1 MKDKTKIL
9 VLSDHPFSP
18 SGVGTQTRYMVEGL
32 LKTGKYTF
40 ICLGGAIKHADYQPQ
55 KVEEYGDDLIIYPVD
70 GYGTQETVRSVLRT
84 EKPDM
89 LWFMTDPRFFSW
101 LWEIEDEIRPLAPM
115 VYYHVWDNYPFPR
128 YNKIWYDS
136 CDSVVAISKVT
147 EDIVKNVSP
156 DVDLHYI
163 PHAVNPEF
171 FKPLE
176 TEEVSELRKNSGF
189 EDKFVVFWNNRNA
202 RRKQPATLIFWF
214 KEFLDK
220 IGKDNA
226 VLLMHTDPD
235 DPNGPNLNAVVHELG
250 LLNGEV
256 KFSTNKLDFA
266 QLASMYN
273 ISDVTV
279 NISDA
284 EGFGLSTLE
293 SLNCG
298 TPIIVN
304 MTGGLQEQVTNG
316 EEWFGVGIEP
326 SSKAVIGSQD
336 IPYIYEDRINKQDFI
351 DALEKLYNM
360 TEAERKTLGERG
372 KEHVRQNYNF
382 DSYVEEWDKTLQEI
396 HEKNGS
402 WNTRKNY
409 KAWEL
414 LEV

>member
-55 KVEEYGDDLIIYPVD
+55 KVEEYGDDLVIYPVD

-101 LWEIEDEIRPLAPM
+101 LWEIEDEVRSIVPM
-115 VYYHVWDNYPFPR
+115 VYYHVWDNYPFPK

-147 EDIVKNVSP
+147 QDIVKNVSP

-176 TEEVSELRKNSGF
+176 ADQISELRKNSGF

-220 IGKDNA
+220 VGKDNA
-226 VLLMHTDPD
+226 VLLMHTDPS
-235 DPNGPNLNAVVHELG
+235 DPNGPNLNAIVHELD
-250 LLNGEV
+250 LLDGEV
-256 KFSTNKLDFA
+256 KFSTNKLDFG

-293 SLNCG
+293 SLNCS

-336 IPYIYEDRINKQDFI
+336 IPYIYEDRINKKDFI

-372 KEHVRQNYNF
+372 RDHVRQNYNF
-382 DSYVEEWDKTLQEI
+382 DNYVEEWDKALQEI

-402 WNTRKNY
+402 WETRKNY

>member
-1 MKDKTKIL
+1 M
-9 VLSDHPFSP
+9 
-18 SGVGTQTRYMVEGL
+18 
-32 LKTGKYTF
+32 
-40 ICLGGAIKHADYQPQ
+40 
-55 KVEEYGDDLIIYPVD
+55 
-70 GYGTQETVRSVLRT
+70 
-84 EKPDM
+84 
-89 LWFMTDPRFFSW
+89 
-101 LWEIEDEIRPLAPM
+101 
-115 VYYHVWDNYPFPR
+115 
-128 YNKIWYDS
+128 
-136 CDSVVAISKVT
+136 
-147 EDIVKNVSP
+147 
-156 DVDLHYI
+156 
-163 PHAVNPEF
+163 
-171 FKPLE
+171 
-176 TEEVSELRKNSGF
+176 
-189 EDKFVVFWNNRNA
+189 
-202 RRKQPATLIFWF
+202 IFWF